1 MSVDEK
7 AAGGNRGCHAS
18 ATRGRHAEKTLA
30 RAIVAL
36 PRPAAGIDCWWID
49 LAAAAD
55 AVALAS
61 TWLSAAERAR
71 AARFGPDALRRR
83 WIAGR
88 LALRHLLGAL
98 LAIAPGDVDIRRGA
112 RGRPFVDGADLDFNV
127 TNTGQAALVAACVTP
142 RRSERIGVDIERRD
156 RPVDAN
162 RLGRRV
168 LTAGERQRHLD
179 LEPEARRLAF
189 LRTWTCKEAMSKAT
203 GDGLSAPFR
212 AIDVVVG
219 ESLALV
225 AGPPPY
231 APPGWSLT
239 AVEVPA
245 DYIASLA
252 RRIPFD

>member
-1 MSVDEK
+1 M
-7 AAGGNRGCHAS
+7 
-18 ATRGRHAEKTLA
+18 
-30 RAIVAL
+30 
-36 PRPAAGIDCWWID
+36 
-49 LAAAAD
+49 
-55 AVALAS
+55 
-61 TWLSAAERAR
+61 
-71 AARFGPDALRRR
+71 
-83 WIAGR
+83 
-88 LALRHLLGAL
+88 
-98 LAIAPGDVDIRRGA
+98 
-112 RGRPFVDGADLDFNV
+112 
-127 TNTGQAALVAACVTP
+127 
-142 RRSERIGVDIERRD
+142 
-156 RPVDAN
+156 
-162 RLGRRV
+162 